1 MNNPENFLTRWSRR
15 KFAAAAE
22 TEETKSSAASSR
34 ATPQDVVGSERTAG
48 AERSDGGSQISA
60 GIASNTA
67 EPPFDPLSVPPIES
81 ITADTDIR
89 GFLAPG
95 VPPELTR
102 AALRRSWATD
112 PKIRDFVGLADYDWD
127 FNAPGSMAG
136 FGPLEMTDDLRRA
149 AVQIIGRISTQD
161 QTAGMLDPASV
172 NTTSDQNPGEPDLT
186 PQAQP
191 AGHAVNNMELAKNAP
206 NAASMPPSCEV
217 NDARHRYQE
226 SDSAFRQPRKPENLQ
241 LIVHQS
247 HGGAR
252 PK

>member
-1 MNNPENFLTRWSRR
+1 
-15 KFAAAAE
+15 
-22 TEETKSSAASSR
+22 
-34 ATPQDVVGSERTAG
+34 
-48 AERSDGGSQISA
+48 
-60 GIASNTA
+60 
-67 EPPFDPLSVPPIES
+67 
-81 ITADTDIR
+81 
-89 GFLAPG
+89 
-95 VPPELTR
+95 
-102 AALRRSWATD
+102 
-112 PKIRDFVGLADYDWD
+112 
-127 FNAPGSMAG
+127 
-136 FGPLEMTDDLRRA
+136 
-149 AVQIIGRISTQD
+149 
-161 QTAGMLDPASV
+161 MLDPASV